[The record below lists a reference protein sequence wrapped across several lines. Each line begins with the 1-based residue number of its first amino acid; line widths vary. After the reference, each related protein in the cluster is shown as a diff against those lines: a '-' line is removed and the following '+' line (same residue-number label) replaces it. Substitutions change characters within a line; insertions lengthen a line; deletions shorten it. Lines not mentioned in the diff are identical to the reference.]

1 MRQNRCRVRE
11 HRAND
16 LDRNK
21 IRWPAVRIPYFI
33 DESFMM
39 ALIPPFYSNCVVAVG
54 YADDSKNVYWGASG
68 FLYGKLTQANP
79 DPGERRY
86 RVYLVTNKHVLTGRD
101 LIYVRVNPTATGPA
115 RGFEVRLSDEA
126 TNRQLWLGH
135 EIAEVDVAVLPI
147 NYQVLEKQ
155 GMEVSLFR
163 SDENALNVAGLV
175 KAGMSE
181 GDFVFVMGFPMG
193 LVGEERNTVI
203 VRSGVIARIR
213 ETLARPTNRYM
224 VDTVVFPGNSG
235 GPIITKP
242 ETVAI
247 QGTRPHLKASL
258 IGLVA
263 AYVPYRD
270 IAVSQQTGNV
280 RVVFEENSGLA
291 EAYSVDCI
299 DQTISQ
305 LELAMKGTTHREA
318 QPEASEKAATSDTET
333 DIRDV

>member
-1 MRQNRCRVRE
+1 
-11 HRAND
+11 
-16 LDRNK
+16 
-21 IRWPAVRIPYFI
+21 
-33 DESFMM
+33 MM
-39 ALIPPFYSNCVVAVG
+39 ALIPSFYSNCVVAVG
-54 YADDSKNVYWGASG
+54 YADDANIVYWGASG
-68 FLYGKLTQANP
+68 FLYGKLAQANP

-86 RVYLVTNKHVLTGRD
+86 RAYLVTNKHVLTGRD

-115 RGFEVRLSDEA
+115 RGFEVRLSDQA
-126 TNRQLWLGH
+126 TGRQLWRGH
-135 EIAEVDVAVLPI
+135 EIDEVDVAVLPI
-147 NYQVLEKQ
+147 NYQLLEKQ

-163 SDENALNVAGLV
+163 SDENALTVEGLV

-242 ETVAI
+242 EAVAI
-247 QGTRPHLKASL
+247 QGTRPQKSASL

-263 AYVPYRD
+263 AYVPYRE
-270 IAVSQQTGNV
+270 IAVSQQTGRV
-280 RVVFEENSGLA
+280 RAVFEENSGLA

-299 DQTISQ
+299 DQTINR
-305 LELAMKGTTHREA
+305 LESTTMGATHQEA
-318 QPEASEKAATSDTET
+318 QPEASEKAATSDAET